1 VNDSLVPVFVS
12 GVNSN
17 PSLRRP
23 SITRSVC
30 NLRPDFAATA
40 RKNFEKWREPKRLCR
55 FFLADLKVADIVTA
69 PMRNPTSLRT
79 IFASA
84 TLFLVLASCTAHG
97 HQSAPQIPSQLSFLP
112 SLGEVRKNIEYE
124 RWGEKKFPPS
134 DTAKRGQHWT
144 LLVNLRPFTDRQA
157 NWAAMK
163 PTFLKNGWTVV
174 KEFGTG
180 SSVITL
186 SSTQNGAEAWV
197 AVDMDPT
204 VKIICGQFSST
215 RKAVQAAENIRQIRL
230 MPRRRR

>member
-1 VNDSLVPVFVS
+1 MRFLFAAKANEKRILTICGFINNYDRLGTRSKKKRASVNDSLVPVFVS

-84 TLFLVLASCTAHG
+84 TLFLVLASCATVA
-97 HQSAPQIPSQLSFLP
+97 QQTAPQIPSQLSFLP
-112 SLGEVRKNIEYE
+112 S
-124 RWGEKKFPPS
+124 P
-134 DTAKRGQHWT
+134 
-144 LLVNLRPFTDRQA
+144 
-157 NWAAMK
+157 
-163 PTFLKNGWTVV
+163 
-174 KEFGTG
+174 GTG
-180 SSVITL
+180 SRLCAFRPCAHRGRRATERRGTSCATGRTRNTAGTVMRAELEPVRGTRFNLKGL
-186 SSTQNGAEAWV
+186 SHSGRLSQ
-197 AVDMDPT
+197 
-204 VKIICGQFSST
+204 
-215 RKAVQAAENIRQIRL
+215 RVQPWLSRSWW
-230 MPRRRR
+230 